1 MSKYFIIIFC
11 LFFFLQR
18 SHSRQLQS
26 DSILQ
31 VLKKMPVDSVKI
43 KELISYA
50 DKLASYEPQQ
60 AVKLARLLIDASD
73 KINYDPGIASAYN
86 ELGHAYER
94 HSVNDSAFFY
104 FFISANLFS
113 GLNDL
118 SGKAE
123 VFFNI
128 GNLHEIMGRFDSSA
142 YYLYQSLQIADFINS
157 ADLKGK
163 NNRILGNIMTKQNR
177 MDEALRYYFS
187 SLSFLQGTKKFPELI
202 GRVQENIAL
211 VYTTKKE
218 FEKAESYFQNAVNIY
233 KDNNESRGLARV
245 NLNIANLRVAQ
256 ARYDEAIEN
265 SIFALNFYKKI
276 DHLNGIAESLMQL
289 SDAYFKKLEY
299 DNAIDYALQTLEIV
313 QKNIDK
319 DIELSALRIL
329 HKSYSAEGDTRKAYY
344 YLVKAT
350 ALNDSIF
357 SDKKESIITEL
368 QTRYEVQKKEN
379 EIALLNKNKELNE
392 ERSNKQKF
400 FRNSVIAGS
409 ILLLIIAILV
419 FNRYRS
425 YQKNNRQKQLIRI
438 SSDLHDEIGST
449 LSSISMFSSYAGQQL
464 SENKTNEARNVLDEI
479 SSSSREMIE
488 DMNDIIW
495 TINPNNDNFKSMVN
509 RLRNFASLITQSK
522 FIQLHFNSDESLNN
536 LNLPTTLRKNIY
548 LIIKEAVNNAV
559 KYSRCK
565 NLFVNLEQQKKILVV
580 NIQDDGD
587 GFDITKTHD
596 GNGLKNMH
604 YRAEQ
609 IHADFLIES
618 SNGNGTKICL
628 KKKIK

>member
-1 MSKYFIIIFC
+1 MFFIS
-11 LFFFLQR
+11 QR
-18 SHSRQLQS
+18 SYCRQVQT
-26 DSILQ
+26 DSIFS
-31 VLKKMPVDSVKI
+31 VLKNESPDPEKL
-43 KELISYA
+43 KEWINHTN
-50 DKLASYEPQQ
+50 KLASYDPQQ
-60 AVKLARLLIDASD
+60 AVRLARLLIDISQ
-73 KINYDPGIASAYN
+73 KIDNKPLVAAAYN

-113 GLNDL
+113 GLKEL

-142 YYLYQSLQIADFINS
+142 FYLYQSLQIADSIKS
-157 ADLKGK
+157 DDLKGK

-177 MDEALRYYFS
+177 MDEALQYYYS
-187 SLSFLQGTKKFPELI
+187 SLNFLQVTKKFPELI

-211 VYTTKKE
+211 VYITKKE
-218 FEKAESYFQNAVNIY
+218 FEKAESYFQNAVKIY

-245 NLNIANLRVAQ
+245 NLNMANLRVAQ
-256 ARYDEAIEN
+256 GRYDEAIEN
-265 SIFALNFYKKI
+265 SIYALNFYRRI

-289 SDAYFKKLEY
+289 SGAYFKKREY
-299 DNAIDYALQTLEIV
+299 NNAIDHALQTLDIV
-313 QKNIDK
+313 QKNMDK
-319 DIELSALRIL
+319 DIELSALGIL
-329 HKSYSAEGDTRKAYY
+329 HKAYSAKGDSRKAYEY
-344 YLVKAT
+344 FEKAT

-392 ERSNKQKF
+392 AKSNKQKI
-400 FRNSVIAGS
+400 FRNSLIAGS
-409 ILLLIIAILV
+409 ILLMIIAILV

-464 SENKTNEARNVLDEI
+464 SENKTSEARNVLDEI
-479 SSSSREMIE
+479 SSSSQEMIE

-495 TINPNNDNFKSMVN
+495 AINPNNDNFKSMIN

-522 FIQLHFNSDESLNN
+522 FIQLHFYSDESLNN
-536 LNLPTTLRKNIY
+536 LNLPTALRKNIY
-548 LIIKEAVNNAV
+548 LVIKEAVNNAV
-559 KYSRCK
+559 KYSHCK
-565 NLFVNLEQQKKILVV
+565 NLFVNLGHQKKILAIT
-580 NIQDDGD
+580 IQDDGV
-587 GFDITKTHD
+587 GFDISKTHD
-596 GNGLKNMH
+596 GNGLKNMQ

-618 SNGNGTKICL
+618 STGNGTKVCL